1 MQRKQ
6 LSRLVEINLSV
17 DSSAT
22 GVYVA
27 IAVASFAYPL
37 VVVSWDLH
45 SEQLR
50 IYIFV
55 MAVLWDLHRIL
66 KPQQHRGFYRHH
78 VALRLLM
85 SVTGFL
91 NRKKMLQERC
101 QSVLKISYIS
111 TRKMRS
117 GILAPMNLPGALTLP
132 SGKAGFHHR
141 FLPKAYQS
149 SESSLRLPP
158 VSP

>member
-6 LSRLVEINLSV
+6 LSRFVEINLSV

-27 IAVASFAYPL
+27 IAVAGFAYPL
-37 VVVSWDLH
+37 LVVSWDLH

-66 KPQQHRGFYRHH
+66 KPQQHRGFY
-78 VALRLLM
+78 
-85 SVTGFL
+85 
-91 NRKKMLQERC
+91 
-101 QSVLKISYIS
+101 
-111 TRKMRS
+111 
-117 GILAPMNLPGALTLP
+117 
-132 SGKAGFHHR
+132 
-141 FLPKAYQS
+141 
-149 SESSLRLPP
+149 
-158 VSP
+158 